1 MNRFIY
7 ALISAAYAYGSY
19 VVLTDM
25 YSQPVVAGLMSFGT
39 TFFFV
44 KTIFGDYRDWEIS
57 FSKRIV

>member
-1 MNRFIY
+1 MNRYIY

-44 KTIFGDYRDWEIS
+44 KTIFGDFHVLE
-57 FSKRIV
+57 